1 MQGALSGDP
10 SARTNTDR
18 GGCITSLSFLPSTV
32 GFFLSQP
39 GGKPEKLSFLV
50 SSTMQRIA
58 AYSCL
63 HVGKC
68 LDERWGKYGDVS
80 GHFHEKK
87 TLGAR
92 GELPQLESGRPNFLL
107 FLPTVR
113 GFRSPIC
120 WIGCR
125 EAKFWIEDST
135 IEGRKERFVESP
147 SSFPRSPFSPLFQI
161 NHTTRR
167 CFGIRFSN
175 FNSTRPRTRSDP
187 FHAILADNSTV
198 RSRDD
203 HSRFPAPRWPLSI
216 PVFNEQKRTVVET
229 RRCGFSCSMLRGQ
242 LTAETFVTRV
252 PCSIHLMR

>member
-107 FLPTVR
+107 FLLTVR

-135 IEGRKERFVESP
+135 IEGRKERFVEP
-147 SSFPRSPFSPLFQI
+147 FAFSSSEESVL
-161 NHTTRR
+161 
-167 CFGIRFSN
+167 
-175 FNSTRPRTRSDP
+175 
-187 FHAILADNSTV
+187 
-198 RSRDD
+198 
-203 HSRFPAPRWPLSI
+203 
-216 PVFNEQKRTVVET
+216 TVV
-229 RRCGFSCSMLRGQ
+229 SN
-242 LTAETFVTRV
+242 
-252 PCSIHLMR
+252 

>member
-1 MQGALSGDP
+1 MYNVS
-10 SARTNTDR
+10 
-18 GGCITSLSFLPSTV
+18 
-32 GFFLSQP
+32 
-39 GGKPEKLSFLV
+39 LV
-50 SSTMQRIA
+50 SSIHCGIFSLATRGQTRETLLSRLFDDA
-58 AYSCL
+58 TYRRLLYSWL

-92 GELPQLESGRPNFLL
+92 GELPQLESGHPNFLL
-107 FLPTVR
+107 FLSTVR
-113 GFRSPIC
+113 GFRSPIF

-135 IEGRKERFVESP
+135 IEGRKERFVESSP
-147 SSFPRSPFSPLFQI
+147 LPRSPFSPLFQI

-203 HSRFPAPRWPLSI
+203 HPRFPAPRYPCPSPFLTNRSVLSS
-216 PVFNEQKRTVVET
+216 KRVDVVSVAA
-229 RRCGFSCSMLRGQ
+229 CCV
-242 LTAETFVTRV
+242 AN
-252 PCSIHLMR
+252 